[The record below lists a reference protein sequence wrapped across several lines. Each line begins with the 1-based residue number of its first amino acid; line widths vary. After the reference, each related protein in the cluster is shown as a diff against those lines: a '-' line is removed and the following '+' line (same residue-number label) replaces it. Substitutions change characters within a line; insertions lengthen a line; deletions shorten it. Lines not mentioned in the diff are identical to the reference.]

1 MYTIVI
7 TGAGS
12 GLGYA
17 FRRHFATDPDNIIHA
32 VDITFPEPSKDSA
45 PDSAKVTE
53 HTVDV
58 SVEDSIEAFTHA
70 LGSQPINLLI
80 HSAGVRGLTAS
91 ILEREKDP
99 EPAEALD
106 AIDASTMLK
115 TLEINTLGSFLLIRA
130 LLPNLKAAKE
140 AKVIVIGSRMGSIAS
155 ISAGG
160 GYAYRASKAGL
171 NAIVKSFSMDV
182 PEVVFTIVHPGR
194 VESNMVAGV
203 REERAV
209 EAHEAVDMLM
219 GFIPKLDKQDSGKF
233 YDRERKEIPW

>member
-1 MYTIVI
+1 MYTIAI

-12 GLGYA
+12 GLGNA
-17 FRRHFATDPDNIIHA
+17 FCQHFSADSNNTVHA
-32 VDITFPEPSKDSA
+32 IDIAFPEPTKDAA
-45 PDSAKVTE
+45 PPSAKVVE

-58 SVEDSIEAFTHA
+58 SVEDSISAFTHA
-70 LGSQPINLLI
+70 IESQPIDLLI
-80 HSAGVRGLTAS
+80 HSAGVRGLTQS
-91 ILEREKDP
+91 ILEKEKNPD
-99 EPAEALD
+99 PAEALD

-155 ISAGG
+155 TSTGG

-171 NAIVKSFSMDV
+171 NAIVKSFSLDV
-182 PEVVFTIVHPGR
+182 PEIVFTVIHPGR

-209 EAHEAVDMLM
+209 EADVAVKMLM
-219 GFIPKLDKQDSGKF
+219 EFIPKLGKHDSGKF
-233 YDRERKEIPW
+233 YDREGQEIPW

>member
-1 MYTIVI
+1 MYTIAI

-17 FRRHFATDPDNIIHA
+17 FRQHFSADSNNTIHA
-32 VDITFPEPSKDSA
+32 IDIAFPEASKDPAPASA
-45 PDSAKVTE
+45 RVTE

-58 SVEDSIEAFTHA
+58 SVEDSIAALTHA
-70 LGSQPINLLI
+70 LESQPIDLLI
-80 HSAGVRGLTAS
+80 HSAGVRGLTQS
-91 ILEREKDP
+91 ILEKEKNPD
-99 EPAEALD
+99 PAEALD

-115 TLEINTLGSFLLIRA
+115 TLEINTLGSFLFIRA

-155 ISAGG
+155 TSAGG

-171 NAIVKSFSMDV
+171 NSVVKSFSIDV
-182 PEVVFTIVHPGR
+182 QEVIFTILHPGR

-209 EAHEAVDMLM
+209 EADDAVKMLM
-219 GFIPKLDKQDSGKF
+219 EFIPSLEKHDSGKF
-233 YDRERKEIPW
+233 YDREKKEIPW

>member
-1 MYTIVI
+1 MYTIAI

-12 GLGYA
+12 GLGNA
-17 FRRHFATDPDNIIHA
+17 FRQHFAADSNNVIHA
-32 VDITFPEPSKDSA
+32 IDITFPEPSKDPT

-53 HTVDV
+53 HIIDV
-58 SVEDSIEAFTHA
+58 SVEDSIAAFTHA
-70 LGSQPINLLI
+70 LDSQPIDLLI

-91 ILEREKDP
+91 ILEKEKNP

-130 LLPNLKAAKE
+130 LLPNLKSAKE

-155 ISAGG
+155 ISGGG

-171 NAIVKSFSMDV
+171 NAIVKSFSLDV
-182 PEVVFTIVHPGR
+182 PEVVFTVIHPGR

-209 EAHEAVDMLM
+209 EAHEAVNMLM
-219 GFIPKLDKQDSGKF
+219 EFIPKLDHQDSGKF